1 MLHMKKLINGLW
13 IPANLFIRPLSDNS
27 IEGKKTA
34 AQQQPFLCIFVLG
47 LGNSYFFAE
56 WWVKKEKTNQMTFKL
71 KYTKGFHHLETFWAK
86 KTKHTGPQKTVWVTP
101 KNKQKNSLLW
111 WTVYNFTIVK
121 LLLYGGK
128 YIYIKFLIL
137 WIITWHFPRKIVLVN

>member
-71 KYTKGFHHLETFWAK
+71 KYTKGFHHLETF
-86 KTKHTGPQKTVWVTP
+86 
-101 KNKQKNSLLW
+101 
-111 WTVYNFTIVK
+111 
-121 LLLYGGK
+121 
-128 YIYIKFLIL
+128 
-137 WIITWHFPRKIVLVN
+137 